1 MDDQVD
7 DELSDLLASTVAPLG
22 LELVDVERR
31 STAVR
36 VVVDRAGGVDLDAIA
51 SATRAVSAVLDAHDP
66 FPGQRYTLE
75 VSSPGVE
82 RPLRTPP
89 HFERAVGEM
98 VSVRTVAGGKGERR
112 MSGRL
117 RAADDEGFVLEGD
130 DLPGGERRLSYDEV
144 ERARTVFEWG
154 SKSPAEARQG
164 GAPRQASRPP
174 RAGGEKTCGKEEGG
188 DAMSKANFEFLDAL
202 GQIARDKGISVETLL
217 DALANAL
224 VAAYKR
230 RPGAAEEAVVTV
242 DPESGEI
249 RVYGQ
254 ELDEDGN
261 VIREWDDTPDDFGR
275 IAAQTAKQVI
285 LQRIREAERD
295 LKYEEYAGREGDI
308 VTGIVQQTDNRYTL
322 LDLGKVE
329 ALLPQAEQVPYER
342 YEHGARLK
350 AYIVEVR
357 KTTKGPQIVVSRSH
371 PGLVKR
377 LFELEVPEIS
387 SGVVEIRAAAREPG
401 HRTKIAVWSN
411 DPNVDPVGA
420 CVGARGSRVRM
431 VTNELR
437 GERIDVVPFADDPVE
452 FIQAALQPARV
463 REVRLDDETGIATVV
478 VSDYQLSLAIGK
490 EGQNARLAARLT
502 GWRIDIK
509 SETQL
514 AEEEAGYGE
523 EWAEGEWV
531 ENEAGEMVW
540 QPAEGGEA
548 VSAAEWSR
556 VASGEEPGDKPETSP
571 ERRPETAEG

>member
-1 MDDQVD
+1 MGS
-7 DELSDLLASTVAPLG
+7 EHHTSGATGAP
-22 LELVDVERR
+22 EHQARR
-31 STAVR
+31 QT
-36 VVVDRAGGVDLDAIA
+36 G
-51 SATRAVSAVLDAHDP
+51 P
-66 FPGQRYTLE
+66 
-75 VSSPGVE
+75 
-82 RPLRTPP
+82 
-89 HFERAVGEM
+89 
-98 VSVRTVAGGKGERR
+98 
-112 MSGRL
+112 
-117 RAADDEGFVLEGD
+117 
-130 DLPGGERRLSYDEV
+130 
-144 ERARTVFEWG
+144 VFEESSG
-154 SKSPAEARQG
+154 V
-164 GAPRQASRPP
+164 
-174 RAGGEKTCGKEEGG
+174 
-188 DAMSKANFEFLDAL
+188 MSKTNFEFLDAL
-202 GQIARDKGISVETLL
+202 GQIARDKGISTETLL

-230 RPGAAEEAVVTV
+230 RPGSAEEAFVTI

-254 ELDEDGN
+254 ELDDDGN
-261 VIREWDDTPDDFGR
+261 VIQEWDDTPDDFGR

-285 LQRIREAERD
+285 FQRIREAERD

-387 SGVVEIRAAAREPG
+387 SGVVEIKAAAREPG

-437 GERIDVVPFADDPVE
+437 GERIDVVPFSDDPAE
-452 FIQAALQPARV
+452 LIQAGLQPARV
-463 REVRLDDETGIATVV
+463 REVRLDEETGTATVV

-502 GWRIDIK
+502 GWRVDIK

-531 ENEAGEMVW
+531 QNAAGEMVW

-548 VSAAEWSR
+548 VSADEWSR
-556 VASGEEPGDKPETSP
+556 VASGEETEAPAASASAPAPASASAPASAPAPAEPAAATGDSAAPSDAAAPAEAADTAAPADTADANVSGGAGPSGETQPEADGQ
-571 ERRPETAEG
+571 ETTA